1 MSRSVFM
8 RVKLN
13 KELCCNYAAC
23 ERECPEVFAHDANGI
38 VELRNEHIPVELE
51 ERVRS
56 AAAACPQG
64 VITVVDEQPI
74 DVGPGE

>member
-1 MSRSVFM
+1 M
-8 RVKLN
+8 RVQLD

-38 VELRNEHIPVELE
+38 VELRSEHIPKALE
-51 ERVRS
+51 DKVRL

-64 VITVVDEQPI
+64 VITILDAHPRDAES
-74 DVGPGE
+74 GK